1 MEKQFVSVSW
11 LKENIDNPNMV
22 VLDAS
27 IPVVT
32 ENSKTATQAIISGAR
47 FINLKNTFLDVE
59 ANLPNTMPSA
69 KQFDVACRNL
79 GINANTIII

>member
-1 MEKQFVSVSW
+1 MDKQLVAVSW

-32 ENSKTATQAIISGAR
+32 EDSETGTQAIINGAR
-47 FINLKNTFLDVE
+47 FMDLKIHFYTYKPICITLCLLLNNLK
-59 ANLPNTMPSA
+59 
-69 KQFDVACRNL
+69 
-79 GINANTIII
+79 